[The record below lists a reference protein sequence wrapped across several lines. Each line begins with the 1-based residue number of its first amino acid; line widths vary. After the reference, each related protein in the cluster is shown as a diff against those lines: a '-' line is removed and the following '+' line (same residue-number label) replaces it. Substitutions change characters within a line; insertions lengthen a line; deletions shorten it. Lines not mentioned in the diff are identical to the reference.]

1 MAVSAGANL
10 QWLGAAV
17 TSVPLAT
24 MALAPRVVKVF
35 TGLIPPVVCPPSPL
49 LFFLLFLVL
58 LLPSHSG
65 FGPHIL
71 SPDHLTFS
79 SIP

>member
-35 TGLIPPVVCPPSPL
+35 TGLIPPVVCPPPHYWPSSFFWRY
-49 LFFLLFLVL
+49 FFLL
-58 LLPSHSG
+58 
-65 FGPHIL
+65 IL
-71 SPDHLTFS
+71 ASDPTS
-79 SIP
+79 SALIT